1 MSEQQGSL
9 GFAGLGAMGFGTASN
24 LLKAGFQVNGF
35 DVNPTALANF
45 KELGGSTSTTAG
57 EAGAGQSLFL
67 IMVATP
73 AQVDSVIFGA
83 DGILNTLSVGG
94 VICLLSTLPP
104 VYVLNL
110 CVRLRAAGRPDI
122 KLVDCPVSGGV
133 IMLGGSQED
142 LDQVD
147 PALQAISSP
156 GRLFRCGPL
165 GSASIVKMLNQ
176 HLAGVHIVAAAE
188 VIAFA
193 KALGLS
199 SREAYGILTKSEA
212 TSWIMGDRGVS
223 MLNAD
228 WSPKSA
234 VSIFTKDLGIVNDT
248 ADQLSV
254 PCPIASVARDA
265 FLERAGRGFGRD
277 DDASVVCNYE
287 AITGKPVAEPKGQAS
302 LPSPPSESHGD
313 VKVIFLIKD
322 SDNELLSLSTAAENK
337 GLIHISESSNDL
349 DTRLRELPQGSI
361 VGVSGID
368 SELLEKI
375 KTKHAQLQV
384 FDYQTYQAS
393 DSSDLQVIFS
403 AENENVVSAIKEV
416 LPRQVSPTRISG
428 PVGSA
433 SSMWLAIRLGS
444 LVHLVAA
451 AEAFSL
457 AIAKGVSTELIYNLI
472 SGAAGSSDQF
482 NQEFPKMMKR
492 DFSITS
498 NVNSTF
504 TNVMKDLAILQK
516 TMNKINYPGRLF
528 GAAYQTF
535 KSVNRTLE
543 DKETSA
549 VAVVDFWTPK
559 SPAS

>member
-1 MSEQQGSL
+1 MSGQQRSL

-35 DVNPTALANF
+35 DVNPTTLKNF
-45 KELGGSTSTTAG
+45 KELGGSASTTAG
-57 EAGAGQSLFL
+57 EAGADQSLFL

-83 DGILNTLSVGG
+83 DGVLNTLSMGG
-94 VICLLSTLPP
+94 
-104 VYVLNL
+104 
-110 CVRLRAAGRPDI
+110 
-122 KLVDCPVSGGV
+122 
-133 IMLGGSQED
+133 IMLGGDKED
-142 LDQVD
+142 LDQVY

-165 GSASIVKMLNQ
+165 GSASTVKMLNQ
-176 HLAGVHIVAAAE
+176 HLVGVHIVAAAE

-199 SREAYGILTKSEA
+199 SREAYGILTRSEA
-212 TSWIMGDRGVS
+212 TSWIMSDRGIS

-234 VSIFTKDLGIVNDT
+234 ISIFTKDLGIVNDT
-248 ADQLSV
+248 ANELSV

-287 AITGKPVAEPKGQAS
+287 GITGKPVAEPKGQAS

-313 VKVIFLIKD
+313 VKVVFFIKD
-322 SDNELLSLSTAAENK
+322 SDTELLSLSTAAENK
-337 GLIHISESSNDL
+337 GLIHISEPSTDL
-349 DTRLRELPQGSI
+349 DTRLSELLQGSI
-361 VGVSGID
+361 VGVSG
-368 SELLEKI
+368 
-375 KTKHAQLQV
+375 V
-384 FDYQTYQAS
+384 FDYQTYRAS
-393 DSSDLQVIFS
+393 DSSALQIIFS
-403 AENENVVSAIKEV
+403 TENENVVSAIKEA
-416 LPRQVSPTRISG
+416 LPRQTAPTRISG

-457 AIAKGVSTELIYNLI
+457 AVAKGVSTELIYSLI
-472 SGAAGSSDQF
+472 SGAAGSRDQF

-492 DFSITS
+492 DFSIRS
-498 NVNSTF
+498 NVNFTF

-516 TMNKINYPGRLF
+516 TMNRINYPGRLF

-543 DKETSA
+543 KKETSA
-549 VAVVDFWTPK
+549 VAVIDFWIPK
-559 SPAS
+559 SSA

>member
-1 MSEQQGSL
+1 MSGQQTSL

-35 DVNPTALANF
+35 DVNPTALTNF

-83 DGILNTLSVGG
+83 DGV
-94 VICLLSTLPP
+94 
-104 VYVLNL
+104 
-110 CVRLRAAGRPDI
+110 
-122 KLVDCPVSGGV
+122 
-133 IMLGGSQED
+133 MLGGNKED

-147 PALQAISSP
+147 LALQAISSP

-165 GSASIVKMLNQ
+165 GSASTVKMLNQ
-176 HLAGVHIVAAAE
+176 HLAGVHVVAAAE

-212 TSWIMGDRGVS
+212 TSWIMGDRGLS
-223 MLNAD
+223 MINAD

-234 VSIFTKDLGIVNDT
+234 VSIFTKDLLKWQGIVNDT
-248 ADQLSV
+248 ADELSV

-287 AITGKPVAEPKGQAS
+287 GITGKPVAEPKGQAS

-313 VKVIFLIKD
+313 VKVIFVIED
-322 SDNELLSLSTAAENK
+322 SDAELLSLFTAAENK
-337 GLIHISESSNDL
+337 GLIHISETSSDL
-349 DTRLRELPQGSI
+349 DTRLSELPQGSI
-361 VGVSGID
+361 VGVSGVG
-368 SELLEKI
+368 SEFLQKI
-375 KTKHAQLQV
+375 KIKHTQLQV
-384 FDYQTYQAS
+384 FDYQTYRAS
-393 DSSDLQVIFS
+393 DSSALQIIFS
-403 AENENVVSAIKEV
+403 TENENVVSAIKEA
-416 LPRQVSPTRISG
+416 LPRQTAPTRISG

-457 AIAKGVSTELIYNLI
+457 AVAKGVSTELIYSLI

-549 VAVVDFWTPK
+549 VAVIDFWTPK

>member
-1 MSEQQGSL
+1 MSGQQGSL

-24 LLKAGFQVNGF
+24 LLKAGFKVNGF
-35 DVNPTALANF
+35 DVNPIALAKF

-83 DGILNTLSVGG
+83 DGVLKALSVGG

-110 CVRLRAAGRPDI
+110 RSRLDVGRADI

-133 IMLGGSQED
+133 IMLGGNKED

-165 GSASIVKMLNQ
+165 GSASTVKMLNQ

-212 TSWIMGDRGVS
+212 TSWIMGDRGIS

-248 ADQLSV
+248 ADELSV

-287 AITGKPVAEPKGQAS
+287 GITGKPVAEPKGQAS

-313 VKVIFLIKD
+313 VKVAFIIKD
-322 SDNELLSLSTAAENK
+322 NDTELLSLATAAENK
-337 GLIHISESSNDL
+337 GLIPISETSNDL
-349 DTRLRELPQGSI
+349 DTRLSELPQGSI
-361 VGVSGID
+361 VGVSSIE

-375 KTKHAQLQV
+375 KTQNAQLQV
-384 FDYQTYQAS
+384 FDYQTYRAS
-393 DSSDLQVIFS
+393 DSSALQIIFS
-403 AENENVVSAIKEV
+403 TENENIVSAIKEV
-416 LPRQVSPTRISG
+416 LPRQITSTRVSG

-451 AEAFSL
+451 AEVFSL
-457 AIAKGVSTELIYNLI
+457 AVAKGVSTELIYSLI

-492 DFSITS
+492 DFSVTS
-498 NVNSTF
+498 NINSTF

-549 VAVVDFWTPK
+549 VAVIDFWTPK
-559 SPAS
+559 SPTA